1 LAANQGYFY
10 PMSAKWFQRLRQLHM
25 FLGVFFSPL
34 LLLFIVTG
42 WWQTFI
48 TDEDRDRGFFNAI
61 MGKFSSIHTDSYFPR
76 NGAHHHPSETFKILV
91 AAMAV
96 ALIVSILIGL
106 ALACQNRKKLPLAV
120 IAFSLGILVP
130 VVILYFS

>member
-1 LAANQGYFY
+1 
-10 PMSAKWFQRLRQLHM
+10 MSAKWFQRLRQIHL

-34 LLLFIVTG
+34 LLLFIATG

-48 TDEDRDRGFFNAI
+48 TDDDRDRGTFNSI

-76 NGAHHHPSETFKILV
+76 NGAAHHPSEIFKILV

-96 ALIVSILIGL
+96 GLMISILIGL
-106 ALACQNRKKLPLAV
+106 ALACQSRKKLLLAG
-120 IAFSLGILVP
+120 ISFFLGILVP